1 MGDFIMYEYDFQIN
15 HYAKDDNVPT
25 RQIRFSVSPDTVQSF
40 LDAKN
45 LRYPLPQF
53 VEIYTNKEAE
63 SLFLY
68 AADHGLLLNSSA
80 SYCEECQEKYLKDM
94 ELKKIPVNFLLERY
108 YWDVYIK
115 GIWREKDLRR

>member
-1 MGDFIMYEYDFQIN
+1 MYEYDFQIN

-45 LRYPLPQF
+45 LRYPLSQF
-53 VEIYTNKEAE
+53 VEIYANKEAE